1 MAVYTKPSSI
11 IGSYFAKKIVIAL
24 SLPLESSLLKLV
36 TTFPFN
42 VILALTAV
50 LIVGIIRI
58 FTKKPRRLTSLLV
71 DAESQPAHE
80 TAVEVS
86 KLVPGTN
93 LKRHMQMGEEEM
105 PRSFKGDKD
114 GIVKLYDWFYRYARW
129 KLEGISDNMTPREFM
144 SVVSGKVPPQ
154 GALPLEYLVTSFE
167 IVTYSKITPTREM
180 QSKCLNSVE
189 VLKDLVESGDSRLSD
204 DVNDADE
211 RSLELVTHDV
221 QMHET

>member
-11 IGSYFAKKIVIAL
+11 IGSYFAKKIIIAL
-24 SLPLESSLLKLV
+24 SLPLESSLLQLV

-58 FTKKPRRLTSLLV
+58 FTKKPRRLNRSLV

-80 TAVEVS
+80 TAAEVS

-93 LKRHMQMGEEEM
+93 LKRHMQRGEEEM

-144 SVVSGKVPPQ
+144 SVVSGKIPPQ
-154 GALPLEYLVTSFE
+154 GAIPLEYLVTSFE

-180 QSKCLNSVE
+180 QSKCLNSVK

>member
-1 MAVYTKPSSI
+1 MAVNTKPSSI
-11 IGSYFAKKIVIAL
+11 VGSYLAKKIVIAL
-24 SLPLESSLLKLV
+24 GLPLESSLLQLV

-42 VILALTAV
+42 VILALTVV

-58 FTKKPRRLTSLLV
+58 FTKKPRRLNRSLV
-71 DAESQPAHE
+71 DAENQPAHE
-80 TAVEVS
+80 TAEIS
-86 KLVPGTN
+86 KLVRGTN
-93 LKRHMQMGEEEM
+93 LESPMPMEEEM
-105 PRSFKGDKD
+105 PRSFNGDKD

-129 KLEGISDNMTPREFM
+129 KLGGISDNMTPREFM
-144 SVVSGKVPPQ
+144 SVVSGKVPSQ

-189 VLKDLVESGDSRLSD
+189 VLKDLVEGGDSRLSD

-211 RSLELVTHDV
+211 LSLVLVTHDE
-221 QMHET
+221 QMHEA